1 MVSRIKHKFKI
12 SVFKQELSV
21 SHEFTAIFSPNSSAV
36 VLLTKQRPTC
46 DSFGPSLVD
55 VHVQAVASAAA
66 LVEEPHVGP
75 SLVVEVVD
83 QLQRIVQKTR
93 VGRLWWEGCF
103 DLSRLGSEELLAERE
118 SLGKSLGKSLRQ
130 SGESWSKALQLKIGS
145 LTHSTE
151 FNWLISTD
159 IKLTKAIQ

>member
-1 MVSRIKHKFKI
+1 M
-12 SVFKQELSV
+12 
-21 SHEFTAIFSPNSSAV
+21 
-36 VLLTKQRPTC
+36 
-46 DSFGPSLVD
+46 
-55 VHVQAVASAAA
+55 ASAAT

-118 SLGKSLGKSLRQ
+118 SLGKSLRQ

-145 LTHSTE
+145 LTRSTE
-151 FNWLISTD
+151 LNSNQTYKI
-159 IKLTKAIQ
+159 IQ